1 MACHGN
7 EPLLRHQPWFSWFT
21 RGRQDSSRGL
31 PYRRGRFLYRKR
43 RLPASCR
50 SSVYGAAHRELRG
63 NPVKSGYPFSR
74 MFLFQGFPQSPFSL
88 VYEPSGSYFGGGFP
102 RSARGA
108 LREAFLPDLAGIRFL
123 ASSFP
128 FTGVPEGGT
137 FLRIQAA
144 WGPGSLCLFR
154 SSRPLRKEP
163 SLGASCVPL
172 MLSFT

>member
-1 MACHGN
+1 MSAEQVALLTSMACHGS

-43 RLPASCR
+43 GLPASCR

-108 LREAFLPDLAGIRFL
+108 LREAFLPDLTGIRF
-123 ASSFP
+123 
-128 FTGVPEGGT
+128 
-137 FLRIQAA
+137 R
-144 WGPGSLCLFR
+144 GSLSHLPVYR
-154 SSRPLRKEP
+154 RAER
-163 SLGASCVPL
+163 SLGSKPLGGRGPYASFEAAGL
-172 MLSFT
+172 